1 MRKTERTILLRP
13 IVFQRNFSRYA
24 EGSALVEWGNTKVLC
39 TASVEDKVPPF
50 MRGTGSGWISAE
62 YSMLP
67 RSTHQRMQRDISKG
81 KPNGRG
87 TEIQRL
93 IGRSLRAAVDM
104 AKLGERTIWID
115 CESFSRRRDEDSL
128 DIRRFVLF

>member
-1 MRKTERTILLRP
+1 MGQHE
-13 IVFQRNFSRYA
+13 
-24 EGSALVEWGNTKVLC
+24 VLC

-62 YSMLP
+62 YSMLQIHAP
-67 RSTHQRMQRDISKG
+67 EDAERHQQRKAQR
-81 KPNGRG
+81 KG

-115 CESFSRRRDEDSL
+115 CDVLQANGGRGQPRYPRLCRSFDALRWMSANSL
-128 DIRRFVLF
+128 ISEIP